1 MISYTLSLRYAKS
14 IFSLA
19 KETNSIDS
27 YYEQLK
33 EVDIVLEKSADL
45 KEVLESQR
53 VAAKD
58 KLHLVEKIFYS
69 QNLAKNVY
77 NFLKFLALRNR
88 FMIFKEILKVFD
100 DLYHQHNKSLVV
112 KITTVENIDAQKKE
126 EIIKQLKNSFQCEV
140 ELEEIIDK
148 TKYWVVLLLSKVF

>member
-1 MISYTLSLRYAKS
+1 MVLFFGVVFQ
-14 IFSLA
+14 IF
-19 KETNSIDS
+19 
-27 YYEQLK
+27 
-33 EVDIVLEKSADL
+33 
-45 KEVLESQR
+45 
-53 VAAKD
+53 AKD

-148 TKYWVVLLLSKVF
+148 TILGGFIAQIKSFLVVLLFLLFFVHLYFPL

>member
-1 MISYTLSLRYAKS
+1 M
-14 IFSLA
+14 
-19 KETNSIDS
+19 
-27 YYEQLK
+27 
-33 EVDIVLEKSADL
+33 

-148 TKYWVVLLLSKVF
+148 TILGGFIAQIKSFLVVLLFLLFFVHLYFPL